1 MRRGGKEGETGTVAK
16 EEAAEKVTVC
26 VQGGSCEQKKRL
38 RLMADAEEK
47 GWRVM
52 GEGSYER
59 VHRKSDICI
68 IFISP
73 LLSSYLGFPG
83 GASGTEPTCQC
94 RRLRC
99 RFIPW
104 VRKIPGRR
112 KWQSTLVLF
121 PGESHGQR
129 SLVGYS
135 P

>member
-1 MRRGGKEGETGTVAK
+1 MVIRAKKKDDGREEGME
-16 EEAAEKVTVC
+16 
-26 VQGGSCEQKKRL
+26 S
-38 RLMADAEEK
+38 D
-47 GWRVM
+47 

-99 RFIPW
+99 RFNPW

-129 SLVGYS
+129 GLAGYRPWGRKES
-135 P
+135 DKTKGLGMHARDLLL